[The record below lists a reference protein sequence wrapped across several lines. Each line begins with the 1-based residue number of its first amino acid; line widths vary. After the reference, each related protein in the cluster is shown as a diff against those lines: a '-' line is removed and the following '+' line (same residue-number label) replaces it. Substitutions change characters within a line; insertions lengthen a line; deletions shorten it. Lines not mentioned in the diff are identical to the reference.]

1 MEAGLD
7 SIRSG
12 MRGVVMQVR
21 EKPVIV
27 KRFRQIGLAPGT
39 VVYCRYRSP
48 GGSVVALEFR
58 NRAMAFCTKDLRKIS
73 IACRGL

>member
-7 SIRSG
+7 SIRRG

-21 EKPVIV
+21 GKEALG
-27 KRFRQIGLAPGT
+27 RGFRQIGITPGT

-48 GGSVVALEFR
+48 GGSVVMLEFKDT
-58 NRAMAFCTKDLRKIS
+58 AAAFCTKDLQGIR
-73 IACRGL
+73 IACIM

>member
-1 MEAGLD
+1 MEAGLN

-12 MRGVVMQVR
+12 MRAVVMQVR
-21 EKPVIV
+21 EREVLTQH
-27 KRFRQIGLAPGT
+27 FRQIGITPGT

-58 NRAMAFCTKDLRKIS
+58 DTAVALRTRDLRRIR
-73 IACRGL
+73 IACIM